1 MTSHRQGTFT
11 HMKLHAL
18 AIATALLATALPAP
32 ATAQGRAQG
41 QGDDDMSYPRVIHC
55 AALNIVLGQVLG
67 MGEDRAEAAVKA
79 QSETYIAQAAA
90 LTLLAA
96 AMSERDPKA
105 VQAEVFAQSET
116 LTRSLED
123 EAAAEALLQRDFA
136 ACTQMGEA
144 AYEAVQ
150 QAGKN

>member
-18 AIATALLATALPAP
+18 AIATALLATAMPAP
-32 ATAQGRAQG
+32 ATAQGRA

>member
-32 ATAQGRAQG
+32 ATAQGQA
-41 QGDDDMSYPRVIHC
+41 QGDDDMSYARVKHC

-67 MGEDRAEAAVKA
+67 MGEDKAEAAVKA